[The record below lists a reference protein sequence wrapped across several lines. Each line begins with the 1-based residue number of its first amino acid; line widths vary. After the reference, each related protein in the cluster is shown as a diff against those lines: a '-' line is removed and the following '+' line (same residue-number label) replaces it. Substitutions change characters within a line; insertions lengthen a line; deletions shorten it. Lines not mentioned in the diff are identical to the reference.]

1 MMTEKAT
8 STVKRQIGKLERR
21 IKRTNETQ
29 ANRKEQVAKLR
40 ARLK

>member
-1 MMTEKAT
+1 MADL
-8 STVKRQIGKLERR
+8 KRDIGRLQRR

-29 ANRKEQVAKLR
+29 ARRKATLAKLK